1 MDLSEISEIEKNEA
15 KKNGFVLTGKTGA
28 GKSTLLN
35 VIFGKEIGNVQ
46 RTLKSVTQDPSIHY
60 YKLENGEYISI
71 IDTPGLSDTN
81 NSDDRDIDKKHL
93 ENILKKIKEENIQIK
108 GILFLLNYQ
117 NERFDS
123 GEQQALINYNKLFPF
138 ESFWENII
146 IIFTHYYLPSDSD
159 ENLEEIKNIK
169 EQTFSELLNNV
180 MDTCKNDSNVVD
192 FNDINIKYFSLYFP
206 VKNDTQKENNNKVKN
221 EIDSLFNKFYNKSPL
236 FSKIEI
242 IQENNYKFTS
252 DDGKKYI
259 GNVEILKFLDINNDI
274 IKKKMKI
281 FSKKENKE
289 EEQYY
294 NILNELKKNKNDI
307 RRGDWTEFDWSNGI
321 CKERESPKIYCIETE
336 LKTDGSFLQRSV
348 LKYEKNFDDIIV
360 GWRIDSKWRDGTNG
374 EWESENNPLLKHNVN
389 FTFTSQR
396 FRGERFGVL
405 IYLMKFPE

>member
-1 MDLSEISEIEKNEA
+1 MDLFEISEIEKNEA

-138 ESFWENII
+138 KSFWENII

-169 EQTFSELLNNV
+169 E
-180 MDTCKNDSNVVD
+180 
-192 FNDINIKYFSLYFP
+192 
-206 VKNDTQKENNNKVKN
+206 
-221 EIDSLFNKFYNKSPL
+221 
-236 FSKIEI
+236 
-242 IQENNYKFTS
+242 
-252 DDGKKYI
+252 
-259 GNVEILKFLDINNDI
+259 
-274 IKKKMKI
+274 KI
-281 FSKKENKE
+281 F
-289 EEQYY
+289 
-294 NILNELKKNKNDI
+294 
-307 RRGDWTEFDWSNGI
+307 F
-321 CKERESPKIYCIETE
+321 
-336 LKTDGSFLQRSV
+336 
-348 LKYEKNFDDIIV
+348 
-360 GWRIDSKWRDGTNG
+360 
-374 EWESENNPLLKHNVN
+374 
-389 FTFTSQR
+389 
-396 FRGERFGVL
+396 
-405 IYLMKFPE
+405 